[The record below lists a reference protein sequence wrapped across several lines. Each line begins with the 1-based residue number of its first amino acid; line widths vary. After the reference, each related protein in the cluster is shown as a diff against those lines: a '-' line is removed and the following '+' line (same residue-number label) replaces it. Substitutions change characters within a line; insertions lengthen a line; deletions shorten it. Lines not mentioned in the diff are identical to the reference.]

1 MQGISTEAETGSRDV
16 QELADY
22 LAENRIKAIF
32 VESSVPRRNI
42 EAVQAAARDRG
53 WEVKIG
59 GQLYSDAGG
68 DVGTEA
74 ETYIGMFR
82 ENVETI
88 TEALR

>member
-1 MQGISTEAETGSRDV
+1 MAERK
-16 QELADY
+16 
-22 LAENRIKAIF
+22 IKAIF

-53 WEVKIG
+53 WDLEIG

-68 DVGTEA
+68 DEGTEA
-74 ETYIGMFR
+74 ETYTGMFR